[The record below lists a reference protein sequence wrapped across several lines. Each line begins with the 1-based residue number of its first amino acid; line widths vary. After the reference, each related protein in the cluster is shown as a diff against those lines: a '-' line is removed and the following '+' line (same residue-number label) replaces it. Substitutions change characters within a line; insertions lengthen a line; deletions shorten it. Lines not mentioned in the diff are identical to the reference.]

1 MRKLFFMFILIFTV
15 ASLHFIEAKNVEKQY
30 FKYTGCRINAYD
42 KKDFDPSEGI
52 IILDYNEK
60 QVIIFTGAYKVLFSA
75 CPITY
80 EYLSGN
86 DNEKVVFLMNAYTKQ
101 KDECCLTFNFTNRY
115 LLFNYSHDFSVI
127 DFSFVFLNLELIE
140 TKYQEY

>member
-1 MRKLFFMFILIFTV
+1 MRKLFFTFILIFTTSYFV
-15 ASLHFIEAKNVEKQY
+15 DAKNVKAQY

-42 KKDFDPSEGI
+42 KKDFDPSEGVI
-52 IILDYNEK
+52 VLDYEER
-60 QVIIFTGAYKVLFSA
+60 QVAIYTGVYKVLFSA

-86 DNEKVVFLMNAYTKQ
+86 DN
-101 KDECCLTFNFTNRY
+101 
-115 LLFNYSHDFSVI
+115 HDFSAI
-127 DFSFVFLNLELIE
+127 DFSFIFLNLELIE